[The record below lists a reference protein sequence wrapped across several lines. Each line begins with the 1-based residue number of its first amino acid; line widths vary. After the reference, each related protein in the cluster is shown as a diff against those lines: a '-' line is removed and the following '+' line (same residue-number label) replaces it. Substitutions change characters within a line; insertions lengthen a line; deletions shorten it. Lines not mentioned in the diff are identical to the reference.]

1 MENHNDHIGFR
12 ALMSRIW
19 HCQYPLKAPISF
31 KICNFTLD
39 KDVIK
44 ETIMK
49 SYLLSTAA
57 VVAILAATPAFA
69 TDHYA
74 STTGSNNSQSCTL
87 SLPCK
92 TISKCERVSSPG
104 DRCLVKGGTY
114 SETVA
119 MISAGTMDHP
129 IVVKPFDSTPVIID
143 GSGGAPGTDTVD
155 IGVSYITLS
164 GGFEIK
170 GGKRDDVRVFNGAV
184 GVIVDGNNI
193 HDGAHCNVSI
203 YDGAAAIINNT
214 ISVGANALILTLDS
228 ITKCTGLSSCIA
240 GVSVGS
246 NK

>member
-1 MENHNDHIGFR
+1 LDRITRKSSPADIAVVVPPR
-12 ALMSRIW
+12 AWR
-19 HCQYPLKAPISF
+19 
-31 KICNFTLD
+31 FTN
-39 KDVIK
+39 K

-74 STTGSNNSQSCTL
+74 STTGSDSSQACTL

-92 TISKCERVSSPG
+92 TITKCERISMPG
-104 DRCLVKGGTY
+104 DNCLVKGGTY
-114 SETVA
+114 FETVVMFA
-119 MISAGTMDHP
+119 AGTMDNP

-143 GSGGAPGTDTVD
+143 GSGGAIGTDTVD

-164 GGFEIK
+164 GFEIK

-193 HDGAHCNVSI
+193 HDGAKHNVSI

-214 ISVGANALILTLDS
+214 ISVGAHALMLTFDS
-228 ITKCTGLSSCIA
+228 ITTCTGLSSCIA
-240 GVSVGS
+240 GVSVS
-246 NK
+246 TNK